1 MSRNLRITVKV
12 VDEDTDTS
20 ITQVNVINPKEGTDK
35 LKTIEEELEN
45 TSNNIWRE
53 LNDHYGRR

>member
-1 MSRNLRITVKV
+1 VKV